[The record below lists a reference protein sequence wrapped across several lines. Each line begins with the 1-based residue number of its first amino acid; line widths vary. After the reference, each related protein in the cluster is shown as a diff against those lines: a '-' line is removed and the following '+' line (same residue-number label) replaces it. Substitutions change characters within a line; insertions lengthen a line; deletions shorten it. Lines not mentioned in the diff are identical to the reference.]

1 LSKCS
6 KNEYI
11 KDTRRKTIK
20 KDCCLY
26 ILTENLFKKQKG
38 KNAMA
43 RIREGTKAPPYNPNI

>member
-20 KDCCLY
+20 KDSCLY